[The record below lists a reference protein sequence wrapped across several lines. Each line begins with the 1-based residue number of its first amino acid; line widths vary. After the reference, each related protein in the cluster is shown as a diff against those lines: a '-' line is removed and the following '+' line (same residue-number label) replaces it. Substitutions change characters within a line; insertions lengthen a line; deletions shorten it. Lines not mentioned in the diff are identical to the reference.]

1 MKNNKIKKSKVK
13 EDKNYSSDFK
23 DLLNSVK
30 ERERFIF
37 ARKYNFKLRLIV
49 ALLLSLCLISFYFIK
64 IQFENL
70 INFAST
76 TVQLEQ
82 GLHVHFID
90 IGLGKAIAIRTD
102 DGTNFLIDCG
112 KETEHKKLFGYLEQ
126 HFFENKTEKVFDYFI
141 LTHSDSDHIG
151 NSVQVFEKYEI
162 KNCYRP
168 KVYTP
173 EEAQNLGITN
183 SYQINSSLLYS
194 NFVNAL
200 NKENCNVIYNFVG
213 ESISGDNYSFEFLTP
228 MKDAYSNSNSYSPII
243 ILTYNYFVDTEEM
256 QQESIKFMFTGDATL
271 TSENE
276 LLANYDASD
285 LKVDVLDISHHG
297 SGSSSTQNFLNAVE
311 PNYAVISVGENS
323 YGLPADDVFERL
335 MLSGVDF
342 QNIYRTDE
350 LGSVIFY
357 MNTSGSLSILNK
369 KSDFLNLS
377 FYSFFEI
384 IISFELLIIVVCF
397 FAYLPAKKELY

>member
-1 MKNNKIKKSKVK
+1 MKNNKIKKDEKIHSP
-13 EDKNYSSDFK
+13 DFK
-23 DLLNSVK
+23 DLLKSVK
-30 ERERFIF
+30 EREKFII

-64 IQFENL
+64 IQLENL
-70 INFAST
+70 INFASA
-76 TVQLEQ
+76 TVQFED
-82 GLHVHFID
+82 GLYVHFID
-90 IGLGKAIAIRTD
+90 VGQGKAIAVRTD
-102 DGTNFLIDCG
+102 DGINFLIDCG
-112 KETEHKKLFGYLEQ
+112 KETEHQKLFGYLEQ
-126 HFFENKTEKVFDYFI
+126 HFFESKTKKVFDYFI

-200 NKENCNVIYNFVG
+200 NEENCNVFYNFAG

-243 ILTYNYFVDTEEM
+243 ILTYNFDMAEE
-256 QQESIKFMFTGDATL
+256 QQENIKFMFTGDATL
-271 TSENE
+271 TNENE
-276 LLANYDASD
+276 VLENYDASE

-323 YGLPADDVFERL
+323 YGLPADSVFERL
-335 MLSGVDF
+335 LLSGVDF
-342 QNIYRTDE
+342 QNVYRTDE
-350 LGSVIFY
+350 LGSVIFHISTGG
-357 MNTSGSLSILNK
+357 NLNISNK

-384 IISFELLIIVVCF
+384 IISFEFVILIVCF
-397 FAYLPAKKELY
+397 FVYLPAKKELY